1 MKATVDSITGDV
13 VRLITRDGE
22 PSQITI
28 PSSLLPVGCREGDV
42 VTILIEYDMEA
53 TSEAKNRAADLIDR
67 LRKKSR

>member
-22 PSQITI
+22 LSQITI
-28 PSSLLPVGCREGDV
+28 PRSLLPVGCREGDV
-42 VTILIEYDMEA
+42 VTISIEYDMEA